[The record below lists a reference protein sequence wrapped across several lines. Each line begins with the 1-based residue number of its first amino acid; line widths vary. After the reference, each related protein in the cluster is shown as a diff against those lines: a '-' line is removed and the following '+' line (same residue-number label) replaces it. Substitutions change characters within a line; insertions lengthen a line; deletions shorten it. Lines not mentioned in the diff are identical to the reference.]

1 MIQPE
6 KTSKYAVVVSLLTLC
21 FIACNGKASEISNHS
36 SNPIVT
42 IERFDKGLPS
52 YVQETDSAQIFLFID
67 KYTPFF
73 PVYCRHI
80 LGLGDAPSFQK
91 GLKMFL
97 SNEAISQLYADT
109 ETKFSNDTVWIT
121 ELQNAFLRYNEAF
134 LRSWRSRVENAR
146 TCFVCWDDCSS
157 LTFAITLSPFSLK
170 HFKVMNCLR
179 GKIRS

>member
-52 YVQETDSAQIFLFID
+52 YAQETDTAKIFLFID

-73 PVYCRHI
+73 RSIV
-80 LGLGDAPSFQK
+80 
-91 GLKMFL
+91 
-97 SNEAISQLYADT
+97 DT
-109 ETKFSNDTVWIT
+109 YSVW
-121 ELQNAFLRYNEAF
+121 EMLH
-134 LRSWRSRVENAR
+134 RSKR
-146 TCFVCWDDCSS
+146 D
-157 LTFAITLSPFSLK
+157 
-170 HFKVMNCLR
+170 
-179 GKIRS
+179 

>member
-67 KYTPFF
+67 THHFF
-73 PVYCRHI
+73 RFIV
-80 LGLGDAPSFQK
+80 
-91 GLKMFL
+91 
-97 SNEAISQLYADT
+97 DT
-109 ETKFSNDTVWIT
+109 YSVW
-121 ELQNAFLRYNEAF
+121 EMLH
-134 LRSWRSRVENAR
+134 RSKK
-146 TCFVCWDDCSS
+146 D
-157 LTFAITLSPFSLK
+157 
-170 HFKVMNCLR
+170 
-179 GKIRS
+179 

>member
-52 YVQETDSAQIFLFID
+52 YVQETDSAKIFLFID

-97 SNEAISQLYADT
+97 SNDYRITERIPKIQRVVRST
-109 ETKFSNDTVWIT
+109 ETSPHSYPHFGT
-121 ELQNAFLRYNEAF
+121 EPIDRHNRYHFAIGFLRLLF
-134 LRSWRSRVENAR
+134 
-146 TCFVCWDDCSS
+146 
-157 LTFAITLSPFSLK
+157 
-170 HFKVMNCLR
+170 
-179 GKIRS
+179 G